1 MTVNTNSPP
10 NIKTWSVS
18 INGSFVVNGV
28 IYFVSST
35 SWVLNVNPCMPSFT
49 LTTQPEGT
57 SLSPFTFTI
66 YQDTSKTTATA
77 IRFTDSVGCGIVPTF
92 SCQYGGAAC
101 PSYIMLNGSKKM
113 NVNLPAPVDAEE
125 YTITIKG

>member
-10 NIKTWSVS
+10 NIQTWSVS

-28 IYFVSST
+28 IYFVPST

-66 YQDTSKTTATA
+66 YQDT
-77 IRFTDSVGCGIVPTF
+77 
-92 SCQYGGAAC
+92 
-101 PSYIMLNGSKKM
+101 
-113 NVNLPAPVDAEE
+113 
-125 YTITIKG
+125 